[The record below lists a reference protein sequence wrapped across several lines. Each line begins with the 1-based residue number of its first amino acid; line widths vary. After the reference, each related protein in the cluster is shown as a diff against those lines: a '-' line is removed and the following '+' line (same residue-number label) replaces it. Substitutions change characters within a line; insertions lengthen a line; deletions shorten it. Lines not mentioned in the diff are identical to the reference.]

1 MKLKRNAVKLFL
13 VGGLATAVI
22 GCSGGSGNNTTASTT
37 QPSSRPVAQQTQSH
51 TGHSSQS
58 QASNEVAS
66 VSEDLNQPSAQP
78 SASPQ
83 AGDHM
88 HDMAMGTEGMTALRQ
103 LNGKE
108 FDIAFMSQMI
118 THHQGAIDM
127 AEQTL
132 KVAQRPETKQE
143 AQKVI
148 DAQKKEIAQMEG
160 WLKEWYKT
168 EPLKEQQD
176 LMHKDMSSM
185 MAMPITD
192 DHMFFDMMIPH
203 HEGAVE
209 MSQLAVDK
217 GQRQELKDLAAKMQ
231 QDQTAEIQKYQDLA
245 QQG

>member
-1 MKLKRNAVKLFL
+1 
-13 VGGLATAVI
+13 
-22 GCSGGSGNNTTASTT
+22 
-37 QPSSRPVAQQTQSH
+37 
-51 TGHSSQS
+51 
-58 QASNEVAS
+58 
-66 VSEDLNQPSAQP
+66 
-78 SASPQ
+78 
-83 AGDHM
+83 M

-103 LNGKE
+103 LDGKE

>member
-1 MKLKRNAVKLFL
+1 MKLKRNTVKLL
-13 VGGLATAVI
+13 LAGGLATAVI
-22 GCSGGSGNNTTASTT
+22 GCSGGNTTTASTT
-37 QPSSRPVAQQTQSH
+37 QPSSQPSQQTQRH
-51 TGHSSQS
+51 AGHSSQ
-58 QASNEVAS
+58 APNEVAS
-66 VSEDLNQPSAQP
+66 VSEDLDKPAANP

-83 AGDHM
+83 SGHM
-88 HDMAMGTEGMTALRQ
+88 HDMAMGTEGMRALRE

-132 KVAQRPETKQE
+132 KVAQHPETKQE

-148 DAQKKEIAQMEG
+148 DAQSKEIAQMEG
-160 WLKEWYKT
+160 WLKDWYNT

-176 LMHKDMSSM
+176 LMHKDMAAM
-185 MAMPITD
+185 MGMQIHD

-209 MSQLAVDK
+209 MSQLAVEK
-217 GQRQELKDLAAKMQ
+217 GQRQELKDMAAKMK
-231 QDQTAEIQKYQDLA
+231 QDQTAEIQKYQELA

>member
-1 MKLKRNAVKLFL
+1 MKLNSKSLKLLL

-22 GCSGGSGNNTTASTT
+22 GCSSGAGNSPTAGTSQSSST
-37 QPSSRPVAQQTQSH
+37 AQNH
-51 TGHSSQS
+51 GGHSAQVPQGNSDT
-58 QASNEVAS
+58 AH
-66 VSEDLNQPSAQP
+66 VSEDLEQPQAHA

-83 AGDHM
+83 SGEHM
-88 HDMAMGTEGMTALRQ
+88 HEMAMGMEGMSALRE

-132 KVAQRPETKQE
+132 KVAQHPETKQE

-148 DAQKKEIAQMEG
+148 EAQTKEIAQMEG
-160 WLKEWYKT
+160 WLKEWYNT
-168 EPLKEQQD
+168 APVKEQQD
-176 LMHKDMSSM
+176 LMHKDMAAM
-185 MAMPITD
+185 MGMPIQD

-209 MSQLAVDK
+209 MSQLAVEK
-217 GQRQELKDLAAKMQ
+217 SQRQELKDLAAKMK
-231 QDQTAEIQKYQDLA
+231 QDQTAEIQKYQELA